1 MAGFS
6 RCGLP
11 LGSITRLIKYEMANP
26 KMLPSSR
33 IMINHQMRVEAS
45 NTFKP
50 TPSNRSASTTH
61 TTIFNAV
68 LLTTLPLINHRLSL
82 GQAELPSFVVVGSSV
97 AKLLA
102 ITRPM
107 SAKNSRREFSRK

>member
-26 KMLPSSR
+26 KMLPSSG
-33 IMINHQMRVEAS
+33 IMINHQMRVEATF

-50 TPSNRSASTTH
+50 TPSNRTANTTP

-68 LLTTLPLINHRLSL
+68 LLTTLPLD
-82 GQAELPSFVVVGSSV
+82 
-97 AKLLA
+97 
-102 ITRPM
+102 
-107 SAKNSRREFSRK
+107 